1 MRHSPDFH
9 RQIRRTRWRRRAR
22 LDFRIALV
30 AVVFFGGV
38 AGSGLGGAW
47 RGPADMAPP
56 ALPNPVDPWAESRR
70 SAELLED
77 QEGPPPRIEIAGR
90 DGGPASGRVSAR
102 FGFCHSGGGTNCV
115 VDGDTVWIQGE
126 RVRIADIDAPETHP
140 PRCAEEARLGSAAT
154 ERLQTLLNQGP
165 VTLEIA
171 DRDTDRYGRKLR
183 IITRGGQSLGAQL
196 VDEGLARRWIGRR
209 QPWC

>member
-22 LDFRIALV
+22 LDFRAALV
-30 AVVFFGGV
+30 IVVIVGGV
-38 AGSGLGGAW
+38 LGLRLSGEW
-47 RGPADMAPP
+47 RGSIDATTSAPP
-56 ALPNPVDPWAESRR
+56 ETADPWAESRR

-77 QEGPPPRIEIAGR
+77 QEGPPRIEIADGR
-90 DGGPASGRVSAR
+90 SASPASANVSAR

-115 VDGDTVWIQGE
+115 VDGDTFWLAGE
-126 RVRIADIDAPETHP
+126 RIRIADIDAPETHP
-140 PRCAEEARLGSAAT
+140 PRCAEEARLGGAAT
-154 ERLQTLLNQGP
+154 ERLQALLNQGP
-165 VTLEIA
+165 VTLQIA

-183 IITRGGQSLGAQL
+183 IVTRDGRSLGGQL
-196 VDEGLARRWIGRR
+196 VDEGLARHWTGRR